1 MFRSA
6 ILTPLRLAT
15 GWGPNP
21 RYLGWMGVAMLVLLR
36 ITIGWHFFSEGHQKW
51 EQSDWDAK
59 PFFQN
64 ARGPLA
70 NQFRQ
75 IVWDWDGSLR
85 LDVERTKVHFATFRD
100 RAVRAFGFS
109 DAQKR
114 QAQTNYAKSIEQL
127 QWLIESNANDL
138 EEYQLGRQ
146 RLADLEKDSR
156 RGGVPSLAGQT
167 ETIRAELNAK
177 IAPILRE
184 IDTLWASYEAAQ
196 NAVATREQMLGK
208 NPLEM
213 GVTRN
218 QLIDTSVM
226 NSFVPYFDMAVGLCL
241 VLGLFTPIAA
251 LAAAGFLASV
261 FLSQFP
267 PDTGPGS
274 SYQLIEGMACL
285 VIAGSAAGRLAGLDF
300 LIFSWIQKFLP
311 RNAE

>member
-1 MFRSA
+1 
-6 ILTPLRLAT
+6 
-15 GWGPNP
+15 
-21 RYLGWMGVAMLVLLR
+21 MLVLLR
-36 ITIGWHFFSEGHQKW
+36 VTIGWHFFSEGHQKW
-51 EQSDWDAK
+51 EQGDWDAK

-64 ARGPLA
+64 AQGPLA

-85 LDVERTKVHFATFRD
+85 LDVDRTKLHFATFRD
-100 RAVRAFGFS
+100 RAVKFFGFNDS
-109 DAQKR
+109 QKR
-114 QAQTNYAKSIEQL
+114 QAQANYSKSVEQL
-127 QWLIESNANDL
+127 EWLIESNANDL
-138 EEYQLGRQ
+138 EEYRLGRQ
-146 RLADLEKDSR
+146 RLANLEKDRR

-177 IAPILRE
+177 IAPILRN
-184 IDTLWASYEAAQ
+184 IDTLWASYESAQ
-196 NAVATREQMLGK
+196 NAVATSKQLAGK
-208 NPLEM
+208 KPLEM

-226 NSFVPYFDMAVGLCL
+226 NKYVPYFDMGVGLCL

-267 PDTGPGS
+267 PVTGPGS

-285 VIAGSAAGRLAGLDF
+285 VLAGSAAGRLAGLDF
-300 LIFSWIQKFLP
+300 FIFTWIRKFLP